1 MHTPITLPSMSR
13 ADQRTWEAARTV
25 AALGELMA
33 RWLEGTLE
41 SRPGCEARCR
51 PEDEM
56 LPLVPTL
63 AALCRAGY
71 ITTGSQPGIVGLG
84 VNGGWEQHAWVDL
97 VVTDRALL
105 DRLVAIVTEGGM
117 LVRVHDH
124 RHGAPAASAEQPVV
138 ATTCDGQIHMEVGD
152 RMRAIDMPRLWPGLH
167 PALYEEITHGW
178 HVSVVAPTVGAEG
191 DGLLWPLLD
200 RVPDTAEY
208 EDEPEE
214 CRCGTQLGAEE
225 RYCGPACEAEAAASL
240 AAQERFLASYQ
251 RYLDWA
257 FPALAD
263 LATYAAGLDAEELAA
278 LAALEKE
285 SRTQQP
291 DLWLSRR
298 RAAGIAERRS
308 AQVADAA
315 GPHLHRLR
323 RLGTAARDAGLAV
336 LTQGLL
342 PDPAD
347 AERLAGPWLHRKHP
361 FPRPEHRVSWGTD
374 TTPRNGA

>member
-84 VNGGWEQHAWVDL
+84 VNGGWEQHAWADL

-167 PALYEEITHGW
+167 PALYAARPARPRLLPPSPPRSDSSPRTSATSTGL
-178 HVSVVAPTVGAEG
+178 SRPSPTSPHTPPASTPRN
-191 DGLLWPLLD
+191 WP
-200 RVPDTAEY
+200 RW
-208 EDEPEE
+208 
-214 CRCGTQLGAEE
+214 R
-225 RYCGPACEAEAAASL
+225 R
-240 AAQERFLASYQ
+240 
-251 RYLDWA
+251 W
-257 FPALAD
+257 
-263 LATYAAGLDAEELAA
+263 
-278 LAALEKE
+278 
-285 SRTQQP
+285 
-291 DLWLSRR
+291 RR
-298 RAAGIAERRS
+298 RA
-308 AQVADAA
+308 
-315 GPHLHRLR
+315 GPSSRTC
-323 RLGTAARDAGLAV
+323 G
-336 LTQGLL
+336 
-342 PDPAD
+342 
-347 AERLAGPWLHRKHP
+347 
-361 FPRPEHRVSWGTD
+361 
-374 TTPRNGA
+374 